1 MENRYPRRK
10 QNRLKNYDY
19 STPGV
24 YFLTFCVKDRKC
36 LLWNNVG
43 ACIARQ
49 RDVQLSEYGEIVRT
63 AIELIPKKYPMVSV
77 NYYTIMP
84 NHVHLLLFLKSDE
97 KCFVEV
103 QGNSLDEIRMLAKAR
118 IPEEIQQFKA
128 RVSWCV
134 GKNVWHGRYHDH
146 IVRNQREYEMIY
158 NYIENNPGN
167 WDKDCYL

>member
-1 MENRYPRRK
+1 MKFNSRK
-10 QNRLKNYDY
+10 IIRKSGYNYSFTGCYFITICAKDKKFLFGDIQNRKMYLNEIGRVIQLEILRLN
-19 STPGV
+19 TE
-24 YFLTFCVKDRKC
+24 KDIQ
-36 LLWNNVG
+36 V
-43 ACIARQ
+43 
-49 RDVQLSEYGEIVRT
+49 E
-63 AIELIPKKYPMVSV
+63 KYV
-77 NYYTIMP
+77 IMP